1 MILQPFKDGGIN
13 QKSNIEAFV
22 KVSIYETN
30 IIAYIFFITFEAY
43 IIIFDILPLLLNAS
57 LVTSH
62 TA

>member
-30 IIAYIFFITFEAY
+30 IIAYFFITFEAY

>member
-22 KVSIYETN
+22 KVSIIYETN
-30 IIAYIFFITFEAY
+30 IIAYFFITFEAY